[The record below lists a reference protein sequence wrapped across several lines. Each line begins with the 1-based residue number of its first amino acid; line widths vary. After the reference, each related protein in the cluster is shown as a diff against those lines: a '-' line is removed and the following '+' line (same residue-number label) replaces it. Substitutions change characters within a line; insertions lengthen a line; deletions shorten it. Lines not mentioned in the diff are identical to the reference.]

1 MNLILAQVLCR
12 AIAEARPAVSSSPSQ
27 AAEHGDTAEG
37 QVDWSGAIPPAAGE
51 CGLPTRVGAH
61 LTD

>member
-12 AIAEARPAVSSSPSQ
+12 AIAEARQAVSSAPPQ
-27 AAEHGDTAEG
+27 ASEHSDSAEG
-37 QVDWSGAIPPAAGE
+37 QVEWSGAIPPAAGE